1 MTPPQPGVGSRVVVA
16 GPYPTMQGPEAAAT
30 FALVRALVAAGD
42 DVTVVSPVPS
52 AAHHHLD
59 VVGARGAL
67 GLARLAAGAD
77 RLVVRLDARAVGASS
92 DPPRALPGRL
102 ALRLA
107 LRRAGRAEVHL
118 DRVPHTLS
126 RRWVSLVLAPA
137 ARIVVGSASEGEA
150 LVAAGVEPARVA
162 VEQAA
167 APPGGQG
174 AASPGAPSSPAPGQ
188 LPGDE
193 PEPPPATAAD
203 FEALL
208 RRRVARQRSV
218 APLPGGAAA
227 GRASLPLRHLPRM
240 QRAPVRSNKAGGA
253 LLKRALAKLLAWQ
266 FDWVI
271 QHVNQLHQAAIDA
284 LDGHERRHPNEEE
297 TTS

>member
-1 MTPPQPGVGSRVVVA
+1 MTPSDPRVRRSRVVVA

-42 DVTVVSPVPS
+42 DVTVVSPAPS

-67 GLARLAAGAD
+67 RLARLAAGAD
-77 RLVVRLDARAVGASS
+77 RLVVRLDAQAVGASS
-92 DPPRALPGRL
+92 DTPRALPGRL
-102 ALRLA
+102 ALGLA

-118 DRVPHTLS
+118 DRVPATLS
-126 RRWVSLVLAPA
+126 RRWVSLVLSPA
-137 ARIVVGSASEGEA
+137 ARIVVGSGPEGEA
-150 LVAAGVEPARVA
+150 LVAAGAEPARVT
-162 VEQAA
+162 VEDA
-167 APPGGQG
+167 AP
-174 AASPGAPSSPAPGQ
+174 APPAPPRSPAPEDD
-188 LPGDE
+188 DE
-193 PEPPPATAAD
+193 PEPPPLSAAD

-218 APLPGGAAA
+218 APLPGRVAAGGAAA

-253 LLKRALAKLLAWQ
+253 VLKRALAKLLAWQ

-271 QHVNQLHQAAIDA
+271 QHVNQLHQATIDA
-284 LDGHERRHPNEEE
+284 LDEHERRHPSEEE